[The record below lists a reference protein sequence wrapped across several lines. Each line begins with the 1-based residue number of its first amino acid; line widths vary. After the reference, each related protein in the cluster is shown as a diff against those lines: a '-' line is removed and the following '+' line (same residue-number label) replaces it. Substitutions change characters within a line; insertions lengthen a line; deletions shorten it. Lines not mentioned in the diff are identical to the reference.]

1 MAFFKS
7 VFIKI
12 KDGTKDNAIGNR
24 WKDHTT
30 MLVLSPDVPPT
41 TGLWRT
47 DPIDRDDIDSCGGN
61 RGAQYVWNRKDKALY
76 VQCPDHDT
84 YRTALLV
91 LNGVGEIFERDQ
103 SGEGRFP
110 FQGEQRRVTW
120 QIVDLRDAG
129 EPGEESPSKT
139 DYYNAEQARL
149 QLQLVEDRMKEQAK
163 GSAQLGLNQATA
175 YARIIENEKLK
186 KKVWDEVALS
196 ATRNG
201 LKMPKD

>member
-61 RGAQYVWNRKDKALY
+61 RGAKYVWDPKDKALY
-76 VQCPDHDT
+76 VQCPDHDS

-91 LNGVGEIFERDQ
+91 LNGVGEIFERTNLEKGSSR
-103 SGEGRFP
+103 SG
-110 FQGEQRRVTW
+110 VNN
-120 QIVDLRDAG
+120 V
-129 EPGEESPSKT
+129 ESPGRSSIYVTQESQEKS
-139 DYYNAEQARL
+139 L
-149 QLQLVEDRMKEQAK
+149 LVKRTITTRDRHVCNYK
-163 GSAQLGLNQATA
+163 
-175 YARIIENEKLK
+175 
-186 KKVWDEVALS
+186 
-196 ATRNG
+196 
-201 LKMPKD
+201 